1 MNHPRNEELQ
11 EFADGFCDEQTRARI
26 ELHLRTCT
34 DCKARVESLVN
45 LRDIM
50 QRVLVEKVPYS
61 FTNRVMRRIGIRES
75 SSFLWFLLKN
85 IAPIVGLLIV
95 VGIVYAALAFTGIL
109 GTSTVSQSDSTIN
122 TIYEKFSGELTT
134 ATSAFNGW
142 LKRIFPFLYSKTSYS
157 LIAVLVVIIVAAL
170 LDKYLL
176 IPIFRRRG

>member
-1 MNHPRNEELQ
+1 MNHLRNEELQ
-11 EFADGFCDEQTRARI
+11 EFADGFYDEQIRAQI

-34 DCKARVESLVN
+34 DCRARVEGLAK
-45 LRDIM
+45 LRDIIR
-50 QRVLVEKVPYS
+50 RVPAERVSYS
-61 FTNRVMRRIGIRES
+61 FTNRVMRRIGVRES

-85 IAPIVGLLIV
+85 IAPIIGLFIV
-95 VGIVYAALAFTGIL
+95 VGIVYVALTFTGIVD
-109 GTSTVSQSDSTIN
+109 TSGIGQSDGTIN
-122 TIYEKFSGELTT
+122 TIYDKFSGELTT

-157 LIAVLVVIIVAAL
+157 LIAVLVVIIIAAL